1 MSQGFQLSFIF
12 CSTARTGSNKFADAS
27 KVLYGESLKHN
38 GNGNHQFAMHGA
50 LMNANGAP
58 SNGTMSSIRSAGM
71 EHRMSL
77 NINPLNELEESYG
90 NNEVC
95 TGFVPVANPHK
106 YVCMNCLGIASW

>member
-1 MSQGFQLSFIF
+1 
-12 CSTARTGSNKFADAS
+12 
-27 KVLYGESLKHN
+27 
-38 GNGNHQFAMHGA
+38 MHGA
-50 LMNANGAP
+50 LMNGNGAP
-58 SNGTMSSIRSAGM
+58 SNGTMSSIRSGM

-95 TGFVPVANPHK
+95 TGFVPVANAHK